1 MRIEVEQID
10 GQPVIKLEGEVDLSS
25 SPQLREEIQ
34 RQLKKEPSFLVIE
47 LSRVEYMDSSGV
59 ATLVEALKKLGR
71 FGGKLR
77 LVSPTEAVSQVLH
90 FVHLDKVFEIFPTV
104 AEATAR

>member
-25 SPQLREEIQ
+25 SPHLREEIQ

-77 LVSPTEAVSQVLH
+77 LVNPTEAVSQVLH

-104 AEATAR
+104 QEATAR